1 MAGSWRHKSREPH
14 RHHLLVT
21 CWLGWD
27 TCFRHGPATGAV
39 THMRMSERW
48 NRRKRQWDLLTYYQ
62 RFESTVACVL
72 TIVIALIVLVA
83 LYRLC
88 VGVVAALL
96 FRAVDPLEH
105 AVFQSIFGE
114 IMTLLIALEFNH
126 TLRYIVTKHQSVIQT
141 KVVLLIA
148 LLAVARKFIILDMH
162 ETSPGVLLGLA
173 AITLALGVTY
183 RLMREGNDP

>member
-1 MAGSWRHKSREPH
+1 
-14 RHHLLVT
+14 
-21 CWLGWD
+21 
-27 TCFRHGPATGAV
+27 
-39 THMRMSERW
+39 MRMSERW
-48 NRRKRQWDLLTYYQ
+48 NRSKTEWNLLTYYQ
-62 RFESTVACVL
+62 RFESAVACVL